1 MIWGMTFALLEAK
14 SADRA
19 VLRRLIELYRYDFSQ
34 FDRADVGPHGDYGYP
49 YLDHYWAD
57 PGRHPFLF
65 QVDAN
70 WAGFALVREIPPYD
84 MAEFFVMR
92 KYRRLGFGRQAA
104 AAVFTQF
111 PGRWQVRQQLTNP
124 DATTFWHAAIPFAYT
139 ERETSDEIIQEF
151 TSQLE

>member
-1 MIWGMTFALLEAK
+1 MTFALLAAS

-19 VLRRLIELYRYDFSQ
+19 VLRRLIELYLYDFSE
-34 FDRADVGPHGDYGYP
+34 FDQADVGPHGDYGYR

-65 QVDAN
+65 QVDGK

-92 KYRRLGFGRQAA
+92 KYGRLGIGRQAS
-104 AAVFTQF
+104 AAVFTRF
-111 PGRWQVRQQLTNP
+111 PGPWQVRQQVTNL
-124 DATTFWHAAIPFAYT
+124 AAASFWRTAIPYLFT
-139 ERETSDEIIQEF
+139 ERETRTRSSRSSF
-151 TSQLE
+151 PNSTSG

>member
-1 MIWGMTFALLEAK
+1 MIWGMTFVLLEAK

-34 FDRADVGPHGDYGYP
+34 FDYADVGPHGDYGYP

-65 QVDAN
+65 QVDDN

-104 AAVFTQF
+104 VAVFMKF

-124 DATTFWHAAIPFAYT
+124 EATAFWHAAIPFAYT
-139 ERETSDEIIQEF
+139 ERETPHEIIQEF